1 MGKNRKK
8 RQNVLNSPKSITD
21 KIPYERVFEEEG
33 VFEINPGEYSKAYFI
48 KSMDTADTAS
58 INNELIV
65 KKFNI
70 LLNEIPSNM
79 TCQFV
84 IHNRLIAE
92 EAFLKKVLVV
102 PNKSDVINDWIDK
115 YNKTIVDNCNI
126 GHNNVNKNKYFVL
139 TVKADLPEEAI
150 NNFRLVDDKIKKLFA
165 DVCGTEIGIMSAA
178 ARLKILYSMYNP
190 KLNDFGVKADLRGNG
205 EFSLQ
210 DMKKLRL
217 TTKDCV
223 APASSDY
230 SNKNYIVLNGD
241 SYVRVFFIS
250 CLPAAISSNL
260 IYDITN
266 ISSSMIFSAT
276 YEKVDAK
283 YGLAESSK
291 LVSDNTL
298 VKQSFKRDT
307 RKDKKNKTIQN
318 ITTMIKEDETA
329 FFNNSALNTLKECVA
344 MSEDAILATFTIAL
358 YADDLE
364 TLNRDT
370 KLLNISTS
378 KFACQVKP
386 LDLQQLQGFQ
396 TTLPLGNNKLDCR
409 MLFPTAKLATIPPLN
424 IQEVLQKDGL
434 FNGLNTINDNL
445 VLLNRR
451 NNPTLSGIIA
461 GSEHSGKTFQC
472 KREIFNSL
480 IFTDPDAKND
490 DDVIVIASDDSYD
503 DFARSLGGEV
513 CTEFYFNPF
522 EIINLYGLKLNPDKY
537 SKSLVLEAI
546 AEIVT
551 RGSDIGQ
558 SMDTSISSLIA
569 DEMDDKKERL
579 DNIER
584 EVETFLKAEIDFN
597 SHEAVRKYI
606 RSNSSQYEALST
618 VLDATEKYLNRVAPV
633 DNRLT
638 VYKVTDT
645 LSKVLLMDKIFIR
658 CIKNKMQ
665 NKSTCVFIDNI
676 DDLLSS
682 EQTTTFLLDYVTK
695 MNTLRCILTMVVQS
709 SVKLFTDNTTTF
721 RLEDLVNTCGYFKL
735 LNQGA
740 IERKKYTEL
749 LNISN
754 SLVNYI
760 TSAELGKGIILTSAS
775 NLAFDDSFY
784 DDEDDKIGFYDL
796 FKK

>member
-1 MGKNRKK
+1 MGKKK

-33 VFEINPGEYSKAYFI
+33 VIEINKGEYSKAYFI
-48 KSMDTADTAS
+48 KSMDNADTS
-58 INNELIV
+58 KINNELIV
-65 KKFNI
+65 KRFNI

-79 TCQFV
+79 ACQFV
-84 IHNRLIAE
+84 IHNRLISE
-92 EAFLKKVLVV
+92 EAFLKKVLIL
-102 PNKSDVINDWIDK
+102 PDKSDAINGWIDK

-139 TVKADLPEEAI
+139 TVKADMPEEAI
-150 NNFRLVDDKIKKLFA
+150 NNFRLVDDKIKKLFS
-165 DVCGTEIGIMSAA
+165 DICGTEIGIMSAA

-205 EFSLQ
+205 EFSLS

-217 TTKDCV
+217 TTKDCI
-223 APASSDY
+223 APKSADF
-230 SNKNYIVLNGD
+230 SNKNYIILNGNN
-241 SYVRVFFIS
+241 YVRVFFIS
-250 CLPAAISSNL
+250 CLPAAISTNL

-276 YEKVDAK
+276 YEKIDAK
-283 YGLAESSK
+283 YGFAESSK

-307 RKDKKNKTIQN
+307 RKDKKNKTIQS
-318 ITTMIKEDETA
+318 TASMIKENEEA
-329 FFNNSALNTLKECVA
+329 FFNNSALNVLKECVA
-344 MSEDAILATFTIAL
+344 MNEDAILATFTIAL

-409 MLFPTAKLATIPPLN
+409 MLLPTAKLATIPPLN

-490 DDVIVIASDDSYD
+490 DEVIVIASDSSYD
-503 DFARSLGGEV
+503 AFAKALGGDI

-522 EIINLYGLKLNPDKY
+522 EMIDLYGLKLNPDKY

-551 RGSDIGQ
+551 RGTDSGQ
-558 SMDTSISSLIA
+558 AMDTSISSLIA
-569 DEMDDKKERL
+569 DEMDDKRERF

-584 EVETFLKAEIDFN
+584 EVETLLKADIDFN
-597 SHEAVRKYI
+597 DPEAVRAYI
-606 RSNSSQYEALST
+606 KNDPSQFELLSVVVDET
-618 VLDATEKYLNRVAPV
+618 AKFLNRTAPIE
-633 DNRLT
+633 NRLT
-638 VYKVTDT
+638 VFKVNNT
-645 LSKVLLMDKIFIR
+645 LDKVVLMDKLFIR

-665 NKSTCVFIDNI
+665 NRSTCVFIDSI

-682 EQTTTFLLDYVTK
+682 EQTTTFLLDYVLK

-709 SVKLFTDNTTTF
+709 SVKLFTDNSTTF
-721 RLEDLVNTCGYFKL
+721 RLEDLVNACGYFKL

-784 DDEDDKIGFYDL
+784 DDEDDNIGFYDL
-796 FKK
+796 FKR